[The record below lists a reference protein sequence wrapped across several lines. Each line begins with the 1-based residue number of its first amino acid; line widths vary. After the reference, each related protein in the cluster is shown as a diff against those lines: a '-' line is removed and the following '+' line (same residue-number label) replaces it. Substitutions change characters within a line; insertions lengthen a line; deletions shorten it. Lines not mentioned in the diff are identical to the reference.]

1 MDAKNAPPGFDLEAI
16 LAAMGKADGYLD
28 ITPSDA
34 LELYRLAW
42 NHARSARAG
51 LPVRRF
57 MTSPAIAV
65 APDLPAPDLA
75 RLLAE
80 RGISGAPVVLT
91 GAQGGEVLGVVS
103 IKDFLP
109 RLGLAREATPMTLV
123 AGLVSG
129 SLCALS
135 DISGLTAADLMTAPA
150 LAIGPDTPVGEAA
163 RIMEEARINRLP
175 VVEDGLLAGIVT
187 RDDMVR
193 ACRVE
198 LPPAAES

>member
-1 MDAKNAPPGFDLEAI
+1 MAPKSAPPGFDLEAI

-42 NHARSARAG
+42 DHASGVRAG

-65 APDLPAPDLA
+65 EPGLPAPELA

-80 RGISGAPVVLT
+80 RGISGAPVVRD
-91 GAQGGEVLGVVS
+91 GELLGVVS

-109 RLGLAREATPMTLV
+109 RLGLAKDATPMALV
-123 AGLVSG
+123 AGLISG
-129 SLCALS
+129 SLCTLADL
-135 DISGLTAADLMTAPA
+135 SGLTAGELMTAPA
-150 LAIGPDTPVGEAA
+150 LSVGPDTPVGEAA
-163 RIMEEARINRLP
+163 RLMEGARINRLP
-175 VVEDGLLAGIVT
+175 VVENDRLVGIVT

-198 LPPAAES
+198 LPPACGI

>member
-1 MDAKNAPPGFDLEAI
+1 MAPKSAPPGFDLEAI

-42 NHARSARAG
+42 DHASGVRAG

-65 APDLPAPDLA
+65 EPGLPAPELA

-80 RGISGAPVVLT
+80 RGISGAPVVRD
-91 GAQGGEVLGVVS
+91 GELLGVVS

-109 RLGLAREATPMTLV
+109 RLGLAKDATPMALV
-123 AGLVSG
+123 AGLISG
-129 SLCALS
+129 SLCTLADL
-135 DISGLTAADLMTAPA
+135 SGLTAAELMTAPA
-150 LAIGPDTPVGEAA
+150 LSVGPDTPVGEAA
-163 RIMEEARINRLP
+163 RLMEGARINRLP
-175 VVEDGLLAGIVT
+175 VVENDRLVGIVT

-198 LPPAAES
+198 LPPACGI

>member
-1 MDAKNAPPGFDLEAI
+1 MDAKSAPSGFGLDAI

-34 LELYRLAW
+34 LELYRLAFD
-42 NHARSARAG
+42 HASGVRSG

-65 APDLPAPDLA
+65 DPALPAPELA
-75 RLLAE
+75 RLLSE
-80 RGISGAPVVLT
+80 RGISGAPV
-91 GAQGGEVLGVVS
+91 AQAGGEVLGVVS

-109 RLGLAREATPMTLV
+109 RLGLAKDATPMALV
-123 AGLVSG
+123 AALVDG
-129 SLCALS
+129 SLCALA
-135 DISGLTAADLMTAPA
+135 DISGLTAGELMTAPA
-150 LAIGPDTPVGEAA
+150 LTIGPDTPVGEAA
-163 RIMEEARINRLP
+163 RLMDQARINRLP
-175 VVEDGLLAGIVT
+175 VVESGQLVGIVT

-198 LPPAAES
+198 LPPAAKP

>member
-1 MDAKNAPPGFDLEAI
+1 MAPKSAPPGFDLEAI

-42 NHARSARAG
+42 DHASGVRAG
-51 LPVRRF
+51 LPVRRV
-57 MTSPAIAV
+57 MTSPANAV
-65 APDLPAPDLA
+65 GPGLPAPELA

-80 RGISGAPVVLT
+80 RGISGAPVVRD
-91 GAQGGEVLGVVS
+91 GELLGVVS

-109 RLGLAREATPMTLV
+109 RLGLAKDATPMALV
-123 AGLVSG
+123 AGLISG
-129 SLCALS
+129 SLCTLADL
-135 DISGLTAADLMTAPA
+135 SGLTAAELMTAPA
-150 LAIGPDTPVGEAA
+150 LSVGPDTPVGEAA
-163 RIMEEARINRLP
+163 RLMEGARINRLP
-175 VVEDGLLAGIVT
+175 VVENDRLVGIVT

-198 LPPAAES
+198 LPPACGI